1 MPEALAAL
9 LSAWSERLV
18 RLPQATEIE
27 VLSFKNEAVEAEIC
41 MDLHGFAWISVD
53 FGGFLSFKSCES
65 RRIGC
70 DARLFLMGFS

>member
-1 MPEALAAL
+1 MHTPGLVVPRLTMPEALAAL

-41 MDLHGFAWISVD
+41 MDLRGFRWISVD
-53 FGGFLSFKSCES
+53 F
-65 RRIGC
+65 
-70 DARLFLMGFS
+70 